1 MSATMPENNNQ
12 TPYMSKQVGF
22 LLLPRFSMLS
32 LMSALEPLRVAN
44 RFAGDLYEWQF
55 IGSSNSIEDGAVQAS
70 NGIPVAVEDM
80 ANISKLDRLFVCA
93 SYDPQQAIDQQL
105 INWLKHRGREG
116 THIGSLETGCYALA
130 AAGLM
135 DKHTIAMHWESQAA
149 FNETYPS
156 LNLCNSIFNDDDKR
170 FSCAGGS
177 SSMDLVLHQVSQDQD
192 EELADRIA
200 SSLIHERHQDAE
212 AGQRSLLLHTP
223 QQQALRPVIEA
234 MAENIEHPLDG
245 AELAAIQSVSERTLQ
260 RQFKQAFGM
269 PPRTWYLQVRLQR
282 ARQLLHE
289 SNLSVMQAGIACGFG
304 SNENFCRQYKQ
315 MFGHPPSRD
324 RHLDYANSYNEI
336 WGQL

>member
-1 MSATMPENNNQ
+1 MSATMPKNNNQ

-44 RFAGDLYEWQF
+44 RFAGKLYKWQF
-55 IGSSNSIEDGAVQAS
+55 IGSSSSIEDGAVQAS
-70 NGIPVAVEDM
+70 NGIPVSVADM
-80 ANISKLDRLFVCA
+80 AQISKLDRLFVCA
-93 SYDPQQAIDQQL
+93 SYDPQDPIDQQL
-105 INWLKHRGREG
+105 INWLKHRAREG

-130 AAGLM
+130 AAGLL

-149 FNETYPS
+149 FNETYPN
-156 LNLCNSIFNDDDKR
+156 LTLCNSIFIDDNKR

-212 AGQRSLLLHTP
+212 VGQRSLLLHTP

-234 MAENIEHPLDG
+234 MAENIEQPLDG
-245 AELAAIQSVSERTLQ
+245 AELAAIQRVSERTLQ

-289 SNLSVMQAGIACGFG
+289 SNLSVMQAGIACGFA
-304 SNENFCRQYKQ
+304 SNENFCRQYKH

-324 RHLDYANSYNEI
+324 RHLDYANSFSPIES
-336 WGQL
+336 